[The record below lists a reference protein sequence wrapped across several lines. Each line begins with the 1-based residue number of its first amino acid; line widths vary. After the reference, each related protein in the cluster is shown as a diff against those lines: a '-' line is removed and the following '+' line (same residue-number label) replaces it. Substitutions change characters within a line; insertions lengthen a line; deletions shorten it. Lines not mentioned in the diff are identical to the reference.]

1 MKGIIELGGLTVG
14 SGLCSVGSAQKIAEA
29 IRQSYQDGSSRGIS
43 MERIQDA
50 VHTFHHQIIG
60 SAALDVNDIAFD
72 WHPENIDV
80 SDNAKQMKVIK
91 HHYLNELGQ
100 GISINEL
107 LKDYRDDT
115 VIYELINDKPT
126 THRGL
131 DGVSEAMKDLF
142 VLLHTDDD
150 KEHPK
155 VDLQHIKVN
164 QNHAQVI
171 WKFETSHQNVVYG
184 TESFTFDENDR
195 IKSQSIVALSQ
206 DRPPTASTS
215 SDES

>member
-1 MKGIIELGGLTVG
+1 MKGIVELGGVTFG
-14 SGLCSVGSAQKIAEA
+14 SGLYSVGCAQKIAEA
-29 IRQSYQDGSSRGIS
+29 IQQSNQDGFSRGIA
-43 MERIQDA
+43 MEKLQDA
-50 VHTFHHQIIG
+50 VLNFRHQIFR
-60 SAALDVNDIAFD
+60 SAVLDDNDIVFD
-72 WHPENIDV
+72 WYPENIDV

-91 HHYLNELGQ
+91 HHYLNELGE
-100 GISINEL
+100 GRSINEL

-131 DGVSEAMKDLF
+131 DGVVEAMKDLF
-142 VLLHTDDD
+142 SLLHTDDD
-150 KEHPK
+150 REHPK

-171 WKFETSHQNVVYG
+171 WKFETPQHATVYG
-184 TESFTFDENDR
+184 TDSFAFDENDR
-195 IKSQSIVALSQ
+195 IKSQSIVAISQ
-206 DRPPTASTS
+206 EHPPTASAS